1 MPSSNASPES
11 RTHPMIIRLSKD
23 NCSAAIKTKE
33 GKDRDETHSCT
44 QTMIMNNKKY
54 YTLKEVLGNTQFF
67 WIGRGGK
74 LTFFAFRIRY
84 ADVIICAAH
93 IQLDFY

>member
-1 MPSSNASPES
+1 
-11 RTHPMIIRLSKD
+11 
-23 NCSAAIKTKE
+23 
-33 GKDRDETHSCT
+33 
-44 QTMIMNNKKY
+44 MIMNNKKY

-74 LTFFAFRIRY
+74 LTFIAFRIRY